1 MPCPA
6 LAAAF
11 DQAAADKILLVFE
24 AKTLI
29 SSAGLAVLFDLIL
42 PVQEKGAQVRIVE
55 PAAHFRRVFKMV
67 GLSKEVDVFEEE
79 VQAVVGW

>member
-1 MPCPA
+1 
-6 LAAAF
+6 
-11 DQAAADKILLVFE
+11 
-24 AKTLI
+24 
-29 SSAGLAVLFDLIL
+29 L